1 MCSAVR
7 LIDFL
12 LELYSWVLIAYVIF
26 SLLMSFGVINAYN
39 RFVNI
44 VFDILQRAT
53 EPVLRPIRRLL
64 PDMGPL
70 DLSPLVVFLLIWLA
84 RMLLAEYAF
93 RPACLGV

>member
-12 LELYSWVLIAYVIF
+12 LELYSWVLIAYVIV

-93 RPACLGV
+93 RPACLGG